1 MSDEQPTDHDRTLRP
16 TRRQVLGALGGAVV
30 GVGVAQGQS
39 GGVSV
44 TGGSTGAAARAV
56 NPVGE
61 LYLGPETFANS
72 VVDGQPD
79 RLFVSTDTTTAFV
92 DDGLSGTATVASG
105 SSLPVY
111 YAPSEGD
118 LAAPADPSEPALVVV
133 GTSSFEI
140 GVPDGYPSLPDFG
153 NTTMTRL
160 EKVIVADQQSS
171 IPDSSAAT
179 LAVAS
184 DAVEV
189 DA

>member
-1 MSDEQPTDHDRTLRP
+1 MSWKSQLPSL
-16 TRRQVLGALGGAVV
+16 TRRQALAGLGLVIMSAAT
-30 GVGVAQGQS
+30 ASGQS
-39 GGVSV
+39 NNDGVS
-44 TGGSTGAAARAV
+44 GGSTGAAARAA

-72 VVDGQPD
+72 VVEGQPD

-111 YAPSEGD
+111 YAPSSSD
-118 LAAPADPSEPALVVV
+118 LAAPAEPTKPALVAV
-133 GTSSFEI
+133 GTSSFKI
-140 GVPDGYPSLPDFG
+140 GVPDGYGSLPDFG
-153 NTTMTRL
+153 NTAMTRL
-160 EKVIVADQQSS
+160 KKVIVADQQSS
-171 IPDSSAAT
+171 IPDSSAST